1 MGLKRKKKSPQYIQD
16 YGDAVFKRGCNR
28 FFYICSALPASTVK
42 RGLSSIEPVKLKI
55 FGWGY
60 VKDFCISLFQ
70 KEQEDKAVKIY
81 YAECLRIITENT
93 AKMGGGSYITAKLS
107 DIINPKPVEKRT
119 GEEIAADIIKRAG
132 IEVI

>member
-1 MGLKRKKKSPQYIQD
+1 M
-16 YGDAVFKRGCNR
+16 
-28 FFYICSALPASTVK
+28 
-42 RGLSSIEPVKLKI
+42 
-55 FGWGY
+55 
-60 VKDFCISLFQ
+60 SLFQ

-93 AKMGGGSYITAKLS
+93 AKIGGGSYITVKLD
-107 DIINPKPVEKRT
+107 DILNPKQVENRT

>member
-1 MGLKRKKKSPQYIQD
+1 M
-16 YGDAVFKRGCNR
+16 
-28 FFYICSALPASTVK
+28 
-42 RGLSSIEPVKLKI
+42 

-60 VKDFCISLFQ
+60 ANDLCISLFQ

-93 AKMGGGSYITAKLS
+93 AKISCGSYITAKLA
-107 DIINPKPVEKRT
+107 DIINPKPVDKQT
-119 GEEIAADIIKRAG
+119 GEEIAADIIRRAG